1 MLCICHRCSWSFFHD
16 QMMPAVPSE
25 DTGFCFE
32 EDLQVHFK
40 LLIFVQG
47 KAEKAITYWPEKAK
61 IIQNKARK
69 AWRMQRKVLF

>member
-1 MLCICHRCSWSFFHD
+1 MLCICHHCSWSFFHD
-16 QMMPAVPSE
+16 QMMHAVPPDFPPQRSE

-47 KAEKAITYWPEKAK
+47 KAEKAIT
-61 IIQNKARK
+61 
-69 AWRMQRKVLF
+69 